1 MAQAALLGFD
11 MVRELEI
18 QEAEWEKL
26 KAIYGA
32 PR

>member
-1 MAQAALLGFD
+1 MTQAALLGFD
-11 MVRELEI
+11 MVRELEG